1 MHDPEFYERQRLR
14 AYTYNGEVQVGLVSV
29 VVAPNCASQAIE

>member
-1 MHDPEFYERQRLR
+1 MWSAPEFYERQRL
-14 AYTYNGEVQVGLVSV
+14 AYSYNGEVQVGLISV